1 MICHFKKGRDDM
13 WKDIPNYDGYQV
25 SDDGRVRTHNKT
37 TYTERHGV
45 RHWADR
51 ELAPK
56 KRADG
61 VRGGDYR
68 VDLWKDGKPKCF
80 KISRLV
86 AFTFYGEDINNKEL
100 TVNHI
105 DGNWR
110 NNKLENLEL
119 VSKAENIRHAFRTGL
134 MPSKRTAVTNKRT
147 GEKKEYQSM
156 RAASR
161 AIGKSNGYIGKKL
174 HDGKYEDDEFAWRI
188 V

>member
-1 MICHFKKGRDDM
+1 MTICHFKKGRDDM

-37 TYTERHGV
+37 TRTERHGV

-51 ELAPK
+51 ELVPK
-56 KRADG
+56 KRNDG

-68 VDLWKDGKPKCF
+68 VDLWKDGKPKCY

-86 AFTFYGEDINNKEL
+86 AFTFYGEDLDNSEL

-105 DGNWR
+105 DGDWK
-110 NNKLENLEL
+110 NNTLANLEL
-119 VSKAENIRHAFRTGL
+119 VSRKENIQHAFRTGL
-134 MPSKRTAVTNKRT
+134 MPTKRTTVTDKAT
-147 GEKKEYQSM
+147 GEKKTYMSM
-156 RAASR
+156 CEASR
-161 AIGKSNGYIGKKL
+161 AIGKNNAYISRCVKACKFENAT
-174 HDGKYEDDEFAWRI
+174 HSWA